1 MSLLSPHHDSPIDL
15 PDAQEVLDSLD
26 EAILVIDARERIL
39 LANRRWRE
47 SFGHNGSEWLGDHL
61 HPADLE
67 PWHRILARL
76 NRGQLPEPT
85 RLRLL
90 SDDELY
96 WYELRA
102 QPLTAGSFWPISLS
116 LCNITPE
123 IRRQQR
129 QDAGFRVLS
138 QLVEHLPVMLY
149 RARNNRHW
157 SMEFV
162 SAGCHQVTG
171 YSAEALLNQP
181 RLSYG
186 ELIHPEDA
194 GPVWDSVQE
203 ALHRHRPFELHYRI
217 RHANGS
223 LCQVSEKGCG
233 LYSATGQVLGVE
245 GVILC
250 LDKDR
255 ISSSN

>member
-1 MSLLSPHHDSPIDL
+1 MSLLKPHPDHAFDL
-15 PDAQEVLDSLD
+15 PCARQILDSLD
-26 EAILVIDARERIL
+26 EAVLVIDARERIL
-39 LANRRWRE
+39 LANHRWQE
-47 SFGHNGSEWLGDHL
+47 NFGRHGSDWIRDHL

-67 PWHRILARL
+67 IWRRLLARL
-76 NRGQLPEPT
+76 HQGLLPAPV

-96 WYELRA
+96 WHELRA
-102 QPLTAGSFWPISLS
+102 QPLTPGSLWPVSLT
-116 LCNITPE
+116 LCDITAE
-123 IRRQQR
+123 MRHQQR
-129 QDAGFRVLS
+129 QEAGFRVLN
-138 QLVEHLPVMLY
+138 QLVENLPVMLY
-149 RARNNRHW
+149 RACNNRRW

-162 SAGCHQVTG
+162 SAGCLEVTG

-203 ALHRHRPFELHYRI
+203 ALHHHQPFELNYRI
-217 RHANGS
+217 RHADGS
-223 LCQVSEKGCG
+223 LCQVNEKGCG
-233 LYSATGQVLGVE
+233 LYSSTGQVLGVE

-250 LDKDR
+250 LDR
-255 ISSSN
+255 